1 MHAPERHDFAQEMPP
16 ESLKMTLD
24 EFLANDLEGYEYI
37 KGELVPMPPPTMEHG
52 EISINIILL
61 LGSHVRAKQL
71 GALYTAETTFK
82 LGERAVKPD
91 VAFVSK
97 ERLPENRRQNSP
109 VPPDLAVE
117 ISSPSDSLMRVSEK
131 VQAYLDAGTQMV
143 WVIDPVLQTVA
154 VYRPDRDF
162 KLLTLGDTLTG
173 EDVVEGFS
181 CPVAQI
187 FEWQILSS

>member
-37 KGELVPMPPPTMEHG
+37 KGELVPMPPRTMEHG
-52 EISINIILL
+52 EISVNIIVPLD
-61 LGSHVRAKQL
+61 SHVRENQL
-71 GALYTAETTFK
+71 GRVYTAATTFK

-117 ISSPSDSLMRVSEK
+117 ISSPSDSLMRVAEK

-143 WVIDPVLQTVA
+143 WVIDPVPQTVA

-187 FEWQILSS
+187 FEWQILNS

>member
-37 KGELVPMPPPTMEHG
+37 KGELVPMPPRTMEHG
-52 EISINIILL
+52 EISVNIIVPLD
-61 LGSHVRAKQL
+61 SHVRANQL
-71 GALYTAETTFK
+71 GRVYTAATTFK

-97 ERLPENRRQNSP
+97 ERLPANRRQNSP

>member
-1 MHAPERHDFAQEMPP
+1 MNATERHHLAQEVPP
-16 ESLKMTLD
+16 SMTLD

-37 KGELVPMPPPTMEHG
+37 KGELVPMSPATMEHG
-52 EISINIILL
+52 EISVNIIVPLD
-61 LGSHVRAKQL
+61 SHVRENQL
-71 GALYTAETTFK
+71 GRVYTAETTFK
-82 LGERAVKPD
+82 LDERAVKPD
-91 VAFVSK
+91 VAFVSTA
-97 ERLPENRRQNSP
+97 RLPANRRQNSP

-131 VQAYLDAGTQMV
+131 IQAYLDAGTQMV

-173 EDVVEGFS
+173 EDVIEGFS
-181 CPVAQI
+181 CPVEQI
-187 FEWQILSS
+187 FE

>member
-1 MHAPERHDFAQEMPP
+1 MNATEHHHFAQEVP
-16 ESLKMTLD
+16 SSMTLD

-37 KGELVPMPPPTMEHG
+37 KGELVPMSPPTMEHG
-52 EISINIILL
+52 EISVNIIVP
-61 LGSHVRAKQL
+61 LGSHVRANQF
-71 GALYTAETTFK
+71 GRVYTAATTFK
-82 LGERAVKPD
+82 LVESAVKPD

-97 ERLPENRRQNSP
+97 SQLPVDRRQSSP

-117 ISSPSDSLMRVSEK
+117 IFSPSDLLMRVSEK

-162 KLLTLGDTLTG
+162 KLLMLGDTLTG

-181 CPVAQI
+181 CPVSEI
-187 FEWQILSS
+187 FDSPA

>member
-1 MHAPERHDFAQEMPP
+1 MPMSP
-16 ESLKMTLD
+16 
-24 EFLANDLEGYEYI
+24 A
-37 KGELVPMPPPTMEHG
+37 TMEHG
-52 EISINIILL
+52 EISVNIIVPLD
-61 LGSHVRAKQL
+61 SHVRENQL
-71 GALYTAETTFK
+71 GRVYTAATTFK

-91 VAFVSK
+91 IAFVSK
-97 ERLPENRRQNSP
+97 ERLPANRRQNSP

-143 WVIDPVLQTVA
+143 WVIDPVLQTLV

-162 KLLTLGDTLTG
+162 KILTLGDTLTG

-187 FEWQILSS
+187 FE